1 MYYIINII
9 LLNGAIIMSDKF
21 YAIAC
26 DFGSSGGKI
35 FLSKFENCKMT
46 LEEVHRFSL
55 SPIKVNNYYY
65 TDFLYMYNE
74 LLKGIKKV
82 LDMEIQPSSLGIN
95 SWGVDYAYLDKYG
108 ELLSNPVNY
117 RDTRTIDT
125 IKKLEKIGLGAKEL
139 YNITGISCMPF
150 NSIMQIYEDIEGRK
164 DIVNNAKTLLFTPDL
179 FGYFLTG
186 NASTEYTIASTS
198 QLLDVNKKV
207 WSEEILEKINFDI
220 NKLPILNETGTKK
233 GLLKQ
238 EIADYLGCKPF
249 DIIAVASHDT
259 ASAVL
264 SAPIL
269 DDNTAYLSSGSWSLL
284 GMELKEPILND
295 EAFEN
300 GFTNEI
306 GYNKTIRFLENING
320 LWTIQLLQKK
330 YQISFN
336 DMEKLARD
344 NIKDEHR
351 IDINDNRL
359 YNPKDIEDEILNYF
373 KDTNQPNVEKD
384 SKGVIIASVYN
395 SLAESYAKYIKSL
408 KKLLN
413 KDINKLCIVGGGT
426 RDKLICEL
434 TKEKTNLTVSVGP
447 IECTATG
454 NILAQFKSLGILK
467 DINEMRKL
475 VIDSFEIN
483 EI

>member
-1 MYYIINII
+1 MTSKIY
-9 LLNGAIIMSDKF
+9 S
-21 YAIAC
+21 IAC

-35 FLSKFENCKMT
+35 FLSKFENDKMT

-55 SPIKVNNYYY
+55 SPIKINNYYY
-65 TDFLYMYNE
+65 TDFIYMYNE

-82 LDMEIQPSSLGIN
+82 VDMGIQPSSLGIN
-95 SWGVDYAYLDKYG
+95 SWGVDYGYLDKNG

-125 IKKLEKIGLGAKEL
+125 IKKLEKIGLSAKEL
-139 YNITGISCMPF
+139 YKITGISCMPF
-150 NSIMQIYEDIEGRK
+150 NSIMQIYEDIQGRAN
-164 DIVNNAKTLLFTPDL
+164 IVNNASKLLFTPDL

-186 NASTEYTIASTS
+186 NISAEYTISSTS
-198 QLLDVNKKV
+198 QLIDINKKE
-207 WSEEILEKINFDI
+207 WSKEILEKINFDI
-220 NKLPILNETGTKK
+220 NKLPSFQEPGSKK

-264 SAPIL
+264 SVPIF

-284 GMELKEPILND
+284 GVELKEAVLTD

-300 GFTNEI
+300 GFTNEM
-306 GYNKTIRFLENING
+306 GYNNTIRFLENING

-336 DMEKLARD
+336 DMEQLARD

-351 IDINDNRL
+351 IDINDNRF
-359 YNPKDIEDEILNYF
+359 YNPKDIEDEILNYY
-373 KDTNQPNVEKD
+373 KDTNQANIEKD
-384 SKGVIIASVYN
+384 KKGVIIASVYN
-395 SLAESYAKYIKSL
+395 SLAESYAKYINSL

-426 RDKLICEL
+426 KDKLICEL

-447 IECTATG
+447 VECTATG
-454 NILAQFKSLGILK
+454 NILAQFKALGVLK
-467 DINEMRKL
+467 DTNEMRKL
-475 VIDSFEIN
+475 VVNSFDIKQ
-483 EI
+483 I